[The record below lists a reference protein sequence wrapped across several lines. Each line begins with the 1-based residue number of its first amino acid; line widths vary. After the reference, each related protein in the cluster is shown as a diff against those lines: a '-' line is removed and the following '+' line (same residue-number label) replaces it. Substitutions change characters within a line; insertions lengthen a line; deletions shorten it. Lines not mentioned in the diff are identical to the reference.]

1 MIESKL
7 VEILRDKIP
16 ELSWSESFRT
26 EDDNT
31 GTVYDEGGPRP
42 SLYEERMMYPQ
53 YMIYIRSSNF
63 GLSKNAAHIVYDALH
78 QLSNVIMDVP
88 IYDNNDE
95 VVGTNLFQVFLIEA
109 LSTPLR
115 IGVKDNVMEYSVN
128 IQATLRKL

>member
-7 VEILRDKIP
+7 VEILREEIP
-16 ELSWSESFRT
+16 DLSWSESFRT

-42 SLYEERMMYPQ
+42 SLYEERMLYPQ

-63 GLSKNAAHIVYDALH
+63 GKAKNAAHEVFNTLH
-78 QLSNVIMDVP
+78 QMANVIMEVP
-88 IYDNNDE
+88 IYDDNDAI
-95 VVGTNLFQVFLIEA
+95 VGTELFQVFLIEA

>member
-42 SLYEERMMYPQ
+42 SLYDERMLYPQ

-63 GLSKNAAHIVYDALH
+63 GMAKNSAQIVFDTLH
-78 QLSNVIMDVP
+78 KMENVVMEVP
-88 IYDNNDE
+88 KYDNSDNIIGYDMY
-95 VVGTNLFQVFLIEA
+95 QVFLIEA

-115 IGVKDNVMEYSVN
+115 IGVQDDVMEYSVN